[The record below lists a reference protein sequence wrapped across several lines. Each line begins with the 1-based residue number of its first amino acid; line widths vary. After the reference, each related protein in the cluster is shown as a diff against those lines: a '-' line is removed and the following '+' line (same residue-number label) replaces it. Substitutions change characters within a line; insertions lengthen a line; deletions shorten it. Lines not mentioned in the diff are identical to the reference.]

1 MFRSTSVVAFGL
13 ALGLVTAPLA
23 FAEEVTK
30 APEASKM
37 QAQTPTSPAASA
49 KAKTASSKH
58 MTSPRVDLN
67 TASRDELIKLPG
79 IDGATADKIVEA
91 RPFKSKSELRSK
103 GIVTKAEYGKIAAH
117 VTAKPA
123 MAAGK

>member
-23 FAEEVTK
+23 FAEEVAKT
-30 APEASKM
+30 PEASKM
-37 QAQTPTSPAASA
+37 QTQAPSATSAKTRSASA
-49 KAKTASSKH
+49 KH

-67 TASRDELIKLPG
+67 TATRDELIKLPG
-79 IDGATADKIVEA
+79 IDGAIADKIVEA

-117 VTAKPA
+117 VIAKPA

>member
-1 MFRSTSVVAFGL
+1 MYRIPSIAALVLAFGIVLPHL
-13 ALGLVTAPLA
+13 AFSQEKTGTTPAMQTPASSTAP
-23 FAEEVTK
+23 
-30 APEASKM
+30 
-37 QAQTPTSPAASA
+37 AA
-49 KAKTASSKH
+49 KPRSSGKH
-58 MTSPRVDLN
+58 MTTLRVDLN

-103 GIVTKAEYGKIAAH
+103 NLVSKAEYGKIASH
-117 VTAKPA
+117 VFAKSA